1 MYLKD
6 EINSYISTLLITLNY
21 LISEDKTII
30 KQYLKLYQNG
40 MNQCNKCEI
49 MYRYLTGN
57 I

>member
-6 EINSYISTLLITLNY
+6 EINSYISTLLRTLNY

-40 MNQCNKCEI
+40 MNQSNTCKI

>member
-40 MNQCNKCEI
+40 MNQSKKCEI

>member
-1 MYLKD
+1 M
-6 EINSYISTLLITLNY
+6 NSYISTLLITLNY

-40 MNQCNKCEI
+40 MNQSNKCEI
-49 MYRYLTGN
+49 MYRYLTGK